1 MYIKIRKE
9 QLRDKAKSTVLRFQI
24 VRTYRDPVTRQV
36 RSQLIA
42 YLATIKES
50 LCSEPIAQEQFWRKI
65 NCKLSRLSLAP
76 DVETR
81 LCEKLTE
88 KVPRPR
94 SWAEI
99 LAPYAGFSRRG
110 AGIR

>member
-42 YLATIKES
+42 YLASIKEAH
-50 LCSEPIAQEQFWRKI
+50 CSVPVAQERFWREVDRKM
-65 NCKLSRLSLAP
+65 SRLSLAP
-76 DVETR
+76 DVEMQLR
-81 LCEKLTE
+81 EKLME
-88 KVPRPR
+88 KVSRPR
-94 SWAEI
+94 SWSEI
-99 LAPYAGFSRRG
+99 LYPYSKFSER
-110 AGIR
+110 ILKSH

>member
-9 QLRDKAKSTVLRFQI
+9 QLRDRAKSIVLRFQI

-36 RSQLIA
+36 HSQFIA

-50 LCSEPIAQEQFWRKI
+50 LCSVPAAQQQFWRKI
-65 NCKLSRLSLAP
+65 DHKMSRLALAP
-76 DVETR
+76 DVEKQLR
-81 LCEKLTE
+81 EKLLE
-88 KVPRPR
+88 KVSRPR

-110 AGIR
+110 VRIR

>member
-9 QLRDKAKSTVLRFQI
+9 QLRDKARSTALRFQI
-24 VRTYRDPVTRQV
+24 VRTYRDKVTGQV
-36 RSQLIA
+36 RSELIA

-50 LCSEPIAQEQFWRKI
+50 LCSVPVAQERFWRDVDRKMA
-65 NCKLSRLSLAP
+65 RLSLAL
-76 DVETR
+76 DVEAR
-81 LCEKLTE
+81 LREKLSE

-99 LAPYAGFSRRG
+99 LAPYTKFASGRI
-110 AGIR
+110 GIR